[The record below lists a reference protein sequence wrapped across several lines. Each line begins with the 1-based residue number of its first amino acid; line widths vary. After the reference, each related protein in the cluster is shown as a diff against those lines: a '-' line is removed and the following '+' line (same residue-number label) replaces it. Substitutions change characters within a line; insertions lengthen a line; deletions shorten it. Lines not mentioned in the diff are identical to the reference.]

1 MRRKQVEN
9 TILYIICFILILWLS
24 VVIYS
29 HNKPVIQ
36 RPTATTVGYRTL
48 IKKTDSTS
56 IYRNCEYRLKTVTYD
71 TIHNRKLSTI
81 ETPRNIELKVNPDDS
96 ILEDAG
102 IMWDNKKEC
111 FIQKFKCDSK

>member
-1 MRRKQVEN
+1 M
-9 TILYIICFILILWLS
+9 
-24 VVIYS
+24 IYTY
-29 HNKPVIQ
+29 NKPVIQ

-56 IYRNCEYRLKTVTYD
+56 IYRNCEYKLKTVTYD
-71 TIHNRKLSTI
+71 TIRNRELSTI
-81 ETPRNIELKVNPDDS
+81 ETPRVIKLKVNSDDS

-111 FIQKFKCDSK
+111 FIQRFKQCSK